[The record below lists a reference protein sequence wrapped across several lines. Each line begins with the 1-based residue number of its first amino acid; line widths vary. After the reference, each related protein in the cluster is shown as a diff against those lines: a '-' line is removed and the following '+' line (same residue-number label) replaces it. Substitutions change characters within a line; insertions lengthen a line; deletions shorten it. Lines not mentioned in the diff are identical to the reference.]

1 MFFKRL
7 LSTVLPILLV
17 LSMVLTSCVST
28 DNPVPGTDAGT
39 ETHSHETEAGTTPPT
54 TPPSGGGNEG
64 GNEGGDN
71 NDPPAPPAPCTHA
84 QTELKNVR
92 AATCGQKGYTG
103 DSVCT
108 ACGVTVSTG
117 SETEKLPHT
126 LWDEGR
132 VTKTPTCISTGVMTF
147 TCMGCGEIKTET
159 LEQVAHDPQYH
170 DQHDGTHTITC
181 SNCTHNE
188 SEAHTPVDAGTYYP
202 ATCLEGAYTILTC
215 SKCELQYKEYSTT
228 ELKLDHDW
236 DEEHPVI
243 VKPTCVDDGYQ
254 YMTCKHEGCDAHS
267 AKVVLPA
274 TPNVHSFD
282 YDYPINSTDPYCT
295 TAGSK
300 TYMCGFCQA
309 TETKTVAS
317 LGHNYISDEPT
328 DDGWTHQHCERCGD
342 EISHFDA
349 SNVKETN
356 VTTSNIDTTKPFE
369 VKLETADIQFP
380 VEVIEQMKE
389 AAGDVT
395 IKADVVKD
403 TAKDALVEK
412 AQEALDNAAENAL
425 DEEDLEALK
434 NSEVYDFGVLV
445 AGGDTGVGSFNSA
458 VTVTLPYT
466 LKVTDE
472 ATGEREDPDGIV
484 IWFVNDETGEAEKI
498 ENVVFR
504 DEDGDGVG
512 TVSFE
517 AAHFSCYAV
526 AYRETP
532 EMRCRRGKHEHT
544 VVLETVEVSCYSAGY
559 TTKKCKYCDDVT
571 VDDLQAPL
579 GHNWDSV
586 EHMPVVDC
594 TNGGYSYN
602 LCQNENCNEKRELK
616 YYAPTGHRIE
626 NVATCEDAAICTV
639 CNKIAVP
646 AKGHDW
652 DEWIVI
658 MEPTEINSGLR
669 RRYCLSCGNVDEVR
683 LAATGNIKEWE
694 IESYQELFEL
704 LFSEVLNFGN
714 GTISFVADMQ
724 GTQYKFNVTVNE
736 EGDSYLALMEVEFPN
751 NYGELEK
758 FTFVYRNGVMIS
770 KPDQYYE
777 MDMGALAVLPIQTLL
792 TYLEQAF
799 DAINPYAEEGLAQL
813 RLMLDE
819 YTKLYGTRVDA
830 FLELAGSEY
839 RMAELSEVLNSMET
853 VYTYLALKMGFETN
867 LGIHDGVELPTKA
880 DWHNVFAAMTE
891 AVEADGNKTY
901 TLTLEPLMTSIDATL
916 TWFEEN
922 AEKNMGEL
930 LYMAIVAIGG
940 EEFTTAYPELT
951 DWTATYNYFTQQFHG
966 ELQVKDVV
974 DGLLTFIDQSGV
986 CTLEELYALIDELV
1000 IASGLTEGMP
1010 EGEEFSTEAF
1020 VLAYSELTLDEV
1032 AEMFMGEGATV
1043 AAIYDDLNDM
1053 LTGMI
1058 LGELVIPSVG
1068 GENTPDDNGK
1078 DDDYDDGFSEDFV
1091 DKDGDGKPDNMQG
1104 GISTPEIGGVI
1115 QDAVMTAGEGLEIEN
1130 ETTDNGFGDM
1140 LPLPSEPVEDGNVEE
1155 NIPSEDEKVEDGST
1169 STEDGKEDVP
1179 TEDDNEDIPN
1189 DDENAEGGEGEAEGD
1204 AVTVNDVVKDL
1215 RDMLASFNVDLS
1227 FEVTLDAEGN
1237 LISMKLGQSF
1247 ALVEGEDKMPIES
1260 VTLEIKQ
1267 DDNAKVT
1274 LPDDLNA
1281 ASGNKIDY
1289 SYDQSGNLVINGLP
1303 ANGEFDF
1310 KVEGNL
1316 SIDLTQHLTRDE
1328 AMSEKLGYDV
1338 YVLAREYWT
1347 DYESVNGEKN
1357 TPYVMGKDGKLYS
1370 AVMSYQSS
1378 YLKAVEFAKLADVLA
1393 NPNNYLPDTSK
1404 TTRDYYQYSK
1414 NGTTKLIPVYQ
1425 TVLGLPA
1432 YQLDGEWYLL
1442 NSTNWGGNYVTD
1454 AETGERY
1461 MQRVYYSGTSAPL
1474 LAAIRSMS
1482 LSSMDFNNYNTILDA
1497 TTGKALEN
1505 VRAAYF
1511 YMDGFNGTV
1520 KLSVQIN
1527 GNEINLIK
1535 TEYVGSREILTV
1547 GDEITNVPAYDF
1559 YEKNNWSDLIIQ
1571 LADGTVTND
1580 YTQVSL
1586 YVMVPTYYVIYD
1598 GHYFELFSNE
1608 MSATTRE
1615 IQNTVILPD
1624 EREFYVTMETAFGAY
1639 EDVLVGYFKT
1649 HTGYFVQAACLYSMG
1664 ELVDVVYRYGT
1675 EKYDQVSPYHMIDM
1689 DDYVTKNANGSYT
1702 VKAELF
1708 TKLNALC
1715 TQPAD
1720 LYFIAV
1726 GGTYKIGNLNCE
1738 VEYMLD
1744 GAWAEMNIVSF
1755 LAGLMEDADL
1765 NWSKW
1770 FGNGHGDVEKSN
1782 FETRVNDDGT
1792 LSIIVDGDRVASYS
1806 IGFRGNDFIDNFDAD
1821 DVMVENEKLSEQYGV
1836 PVYTVT
1842 RYNTSNTYYYLI
1854 DGKYYNL
1861 SWNEDRIVTDAR
1873 EMTLAELFGNWT
1885 VRNLS
1890 LNYDTQDGNL
1900 PVYRGDVVWN
1910 NASNKYGMFEY
1921 SMPNRFFTVENGTLY
1936 ILTGVEETGNSLL
1949 SYEGKMKMS
1958 EYFAS
1963 LSYAP
1968 YGTDSKTNYYLAD
1981 GTTAIYR
1988 VEMRIMEGDKQIG
2001 YAYVPCYLKGEEKQ
2015 YLVIDGYTT
2024 RYTVTAQYETTL
2036 PEGWQT
2042 VAQVPFVAA
2051 NGTYT
2056 RVYGVYTSKYE
2067 NHYVKIADHY
2077 YNLGDVTYRWVD
2089 EDKFEDT
2096 TENREYRFYVINP
2109 DGSVTRYE
2117 SYKVM
2122 GDGTYEMYNEL
2133 EFYERISEF
2142 EAQKAMLGLG
2152 KGTVMGATA
2161 DGGEVL
2167 EFVVASEGPE
2177 MLEWTFD
2184 DGCVFYY
2191 TEDSRE
2197 GYVKLAN
2204 NKYLRAY
2211 LMEQNGEFVV
2221 YPYDF
2226 YEDSMY
2232 RPNGAD
2238 LLYRQ
2243 GIQDCIEIN
2252 GNEMIISAEIL
2263 DLLEAY
2269 GDSVYIEVREN
2280 YLYTYENGAY
2290 VEYTWIGQIRLA
2302 DLLTW
2307 FASVEENAD

>member
-1 MFFKRL
+1 MMFKRL

-54 TPPSGGGNEG
+54 TPPSGGDEGGDEG
-64 GNEGGDN
+64 GNN
-71 NDPPAPPAPCTHA
+71 NPSDPTPPAACTHA
-84 QTELKNVR
+84 QTELQNVR

-103 DSVCT
+103 DRVCT

-132 VTKTPTCISTGVMTF
+132 VTKTPTCISAGVKTF
-147 TCMGCGEIKTET
+147 TCNGCGETKTET
-159 LEQVAHDPQYH
+159 LEQVEHDPKYH
-170 DQHDGTHTITC
+170 DQHDGTHTLTC
-181 SNCTHNE
+181 SNCTLNE
-188 SEAHTPVDAGTYYP
+188 SEAHTPVDAGTYIS
-202 ATCLEGAYTILTC
+202 ATCMEGAYTILTC

-282 YDYPINSTDPYCT
+282 YDYPINSTNPYCT
-295 TAGSK
+295 TAGTK
-300 TYMCGFCQA
+300 TYMCGFCHA

-317 LGHNYISDEPT
+317 LGHNYVEDSTTDE
-328 DDGWTHQHCERCGD
+328 GWTFQHCERCGD

-349 SNVKETN
+349 RNVKETN

-380 VEVIEQMKE
+380 VEVIEQMQA
-389 AAGDVT
+389 AAGDAEVT
-395 IKADVVKD
+395 IKADVVEDTKKD
-403 TAKDALVEK
+403 DLVEK

-425 DEEDLEALK
+425 DAEDLEALK

-445 AGGDTGVGSFNSA
+445 AGGNTGVGSFNSA

-484 IWFVNDETGEAEKI
+484 IWFVNDVNGEAEKI

-532 EMRCRRGKHEHT
+532 EMRCRRGKHDFSQKVDEESFEAT
-544 VVLETVEVSCYSAGY
+544 CYSAGY
-559 TTKKCKYCDDVT
+559 TTYRCTYCGTRT
-571 VDDLQAPL
+571 VKDLQAPL
-579 GHNWDSV
+579 GHNWGS
-586 EHMPVVDC
+586 EEIKPVVDC

-602 LCQNENCNEKRELK
+602 LCQNENCNEKREVK

-626 NVATCEDAAICTV
+626 NVATCEEAAVCTV
-639 CNKIAVP
+639 CHKIAVP
-646 AKGHDW
+646 AKGHEW

-658 MEPTEINSGLR
+658 LEPTEINSGLR

-694 IESYQELFEL
+694 IESYQELLEL

-724 GTQYKFNVTVNE
+724 GTQYTFNVTVNE
-736 EGDSYLALMEVEFPN
+736 EGDSYLVLMEIEIPDTYNGTVN
-751 NYGELEK
+751 KL
-758 FTFVYRNGVMIS
+758 TFVYRNGVMIA
-770 KPDQYYE
+770 KPDHYYE
-777 MDMGALAVLPIQTLL
+777 MDMNALAVLPMQTLL

-839 RMAELSEVLNSMET
+839 RMAELAEVLNSMET

-880 DWHNVFAAMTE
+880 DWHNVFTALTE
-891 AVEADGNKTY
+891 AVVDANGNTTY
-901 TLTLEPLMTSIDATL
+901 TLTLEPLMNSIDATL

-922 AEKNMGEL
+922 AEKNMGEI

-940 EEFTTAYPELT
+940 EEFAKAYPELT
-951 DWTATYNYFTQQFHG
+951 DWEKTYDYFTQKFHG

-1010 EGEEFSTEAF
+1010 EGKEYSTEEF

-1043 AAIYDDLNDM
+1043 AAIYDYLNTK
-1053 LTGMI
+1053 LTGII

-1068 GENTPDDNGK
+1068 GENTPDDGK
-1078 DDDYDDGFSEDFV
+1078 DDDGFSEDFV
-1091 DKDGDGKPDNMQG
+1091 DKDGDGKPDNIQG
-1104 GISTPEIGGVI
+1104 GISKPENSGTV
-1115 QDAVMTAGEGLEIEN
+1115 QDTVMTADEGLDVKDEDS
-1130 ETTDNGFGDM
+1130 DNDWGAVE
-1140 LPLPSEPVEDGNVEE
+1140 PLPSEP
-1155 NIPSEDEKVEDGST
+1155 SEDEAMT
-1169 STEDGKEDVP
+1169 L
-1179 TEDDNEDIPN
+1179 N
-1189 DDENAEGGEGEAEGD
+1189 D
-1204 AVTVNDVVKDL
+1204 AVAMI
-1215 RDMLASFNVDLS
+1215 RQMLAGFKVDLT

-1237 LISMKLGQSF
+1237 LISMKLDQSF
-1247 ALVEGEDKMPIES
+1247 AFVAGEDEMPVEN

-1274 LPDDLNA
+1274 LPDELNA

-1303 ANGEFDF
+1303 ANGEFEF
-1310 KVEGNL
+1310 NVEGNL
-1316 SIDLTQHLTRDE
+1316 SVDLTQHLTRDE
-1328 AMSEKLGYDV
+1328 AMSQKMGYEV

-1347 DYESVNGEKN
+1347 DYEQVGDGKN
-1357 TPYVMGKDGKLYS
+1357 TVYLMGKDGKLYS
-1370 AVMSYQSS
+1370 AVVSYQTS

-1404 TTRDYYQYSK
+1404 TTHDYYRYNA
-1414 NGTTKLIPVYQ
+1414 NGKAQLIPVYQ

-1442 NSTNWGGNYVTD
+1442 NSTNWSGNTVTD

-1461 MQRVYYSGTSAPL
+1461 MQRVYSGGTSAPL

-1482 LSSMDFNNYNTILDA
+1482 LSSMASYSDFNMICDA

-1505 VRAAYF
+1505 IRSAHF
-1511 YMDGFNGTV
+1511 YMEGFGSTV
-1520 KLSVQIN
+1520 KLAVQIN

-1535 TEYVGSREILTV
+1535 TEYVQSKDILTV
-1547 GDEITNVPAYDF
+1547 GDVITNVPAYNF
-1559 YEKNNWSDLIIQ
+1559 YETDTWRDRIIQ

-1580 YTQVSL
+1580 YTEVYL
-1586 YVMVPTYYVIYD
+1586 YVMVPTYYVNYD
-1598 GHYFELFSNE
+1598 GLYFELFSNE

-1615 IQNTVILPD
+1615 IQNTVTLPD
-1624 EREFYVTMETAFGAY
+1624 EREFYVTLETAFGGY
-1639 EDVLVGYFKT
+1639 ESVLVGYFKT
-1649 HTGYFVQAACLYSMG
+1649 QTGYFVQAACLYSMG
-1664 ELVDVVYRYGT
+1664 ELVDVVYRYGV
-1675 EKYDQVSPYHMIDM
+1675 EKYAQVSPLRMIDM
-1689 DDYVTKNANGSYT
+1689 NDYVTKNANGSYT

-1715 TQPAD
+1715 TQPAN
-1720 LYFIAV
+1720 LYFITV
-1726 GGTYKIGNLNCE
+1726 SGTYKIGNLDCE
-1738 VEYMLD
+1738 VQYMLD
-1744 GAWAEMNIVSF
+1744 GAWAEMNLVSF

-1765 NWSKW
+1765 KWSNW
-1770 FGNGHGDVEKSN
+1770 FGNDHGAVEKVN
-1782 FETRVNDDGT
+1782 FETKVNDDGT
-1792 LSIIVDGDRVASYS
+1792 LSIIVDGERVAFYS
-1806 IGFRGNDFIDNFDAD
+1806 IGFQNNQFIDNFDAD
-1821 DVMVENEKLSEQYGV
+1821 DVMVKNEQLSAQHGV

-1842 RYNTSNTYYYLI
+1842 KYSDSNTYYYLI
-1854 DGKYYNL
+1854 GDKYYSL
-1861 SWNEDRIVTDAR
+1861 SMNEDRIATDVR

-1890 LNYDTQDGNL
+1890 LNYYTQDGNL

-1910 NASNKYGMFEY
+1910 NASNKYGMFDY
-1921 SMPNRFFTVENGTLY
+1921 SMTNRFFMVENGTLY

-1949 SYEGKMKMS
+1949 SYEGRMPMS

-1963 LSYAP
+1963 LSYLP
-1968 YGTDSKTNYYLAD
+1968 QGTDSKTNYYLAD
-1981 GTTAIYR
+1981 GNTEIYR
-1988 VEMRIMEGDKQIG
+1988 VQFLIMEGDKQIG
-2001 YAYVPCYLKGEEKQ
+2001 YAYVPCYLKGEERQ

-2024 RYTVTAQYETTL
+2024 RYTVTNQYEITL

-2042 VAQVPFVAA
+2042 VAQVPFVTE

-2056 RVYGVYTSKYE
+2056 RVYGVYMSKSE
-2067 NHYVKIADHY
+2067 THYVKIADHY
-2077 YNLGDVTYRWVD
+2077 YNLWDVMYRWVD
-2089 EDKFEDT
+2089 EDKFDGA
-2096 TENREYRFYVINP
+2096 TENREYRFYVIHS

-2117 SYKVM
+2117 GYEVM
-2122 GDGTYEMYNEL
+2122 DDGMLEMYGEL
-2133 EFYERISEF
+2133 EFYERMSDFVARNPMIDLKKGTE
-2142 EAQKAMLGLG
+2142 LGL
-2152 KGTVMGATA
+2152 TA
-2161 DGGEVL
+2161 DGGQVF

-2177 MLEWTFD
+2177 MLTIEFD
-2184 DGCVFYY
+2184 DGSVFYY
-2191 TEDSRE
+2191 SAESWE

-2204 NKYLRAY
+2204 GKYLPAY

-2221 YPYDF
+2221 YPHDF
-2226 YEDSMY
+2226 YEDTMY

-2263 DLLEAY
+2263 DLLETY
-2269 GDSVYIEVREN
+2269 GDSVYIEVKEY

-2290 VEYTWIGQIRLA
+2290 VSSSWCGQISLA
-2302 DLLTW
+2302 DLVAW
-2307 FASVEENAD
+2307 FALAENNAD